1 MQQIGRHYIV
11 YLAGAIIPGA
21 LNFLSILYFKSI
33 LGDALFAAYNLLFTF
48 AVIFYTCIIAWVS
61 QAVLR
66 FGAIKYKESGIQEAV
81 LLTLLVSTVASLIAL
96 PFFYTFDVPI
106 FRSLLFCLMVVGTTI
121 HLVLMAYLQSKFDS
135 VACALGEL
143 IRVMVFLGSAAFFL
157 SVTSIALAIEK
168 LQVSWVLSTI
178 VVIAYL
184 GLKADLFRKP
194 LLSVSRQQ
202 LRLAAKTF
210 YAYSGYLIYWYLMF
224 YIMTYLDRYVIY
236 AYLSAETAGRYAALF
251 DLILKGMGLMAA
263 PVMAIYF
270 PTLVQ
275 REQLSAPHSSI
286 SLTQSALKWGVLIL
300 ICITLL
306 YYFVGFR
313 WMHVLLHI
321 NEVTTDY
328 RLTGVAIVLASGL
341 WQLSLIVQKQLEL
354 QGKTGRLLLYIS
366 ISMLFIVMLSPVLI
380 KQLGVK
386 GAAFS
391 YLLANLIYFVL
402 MTIQLRQQCERLERI

>member
-1 MQQIGRHYIV
+1 
-11 YLAGAIIPGA
+11 
-21 LNFLSILYFKSI
+21 
-33 LGDALFAAYNLLFTF
+33 
-48 AVIFYTCIIAWVS
+48 
-61 QAVLR
+61 
-66 FGAIKYKESGIQEAV
+66 
-81 LLTLLVSTVASLIAL
+81 
-96 PFFYTFDVPI
+96 
-106 FRSLLFCLMVVGTTI
+106 
-121 HLVLMAYLQSKFDS
+121 
-135 VACALGEL
+135 
-143 IRVMVFLGSAAFFL
+143 
-157 SVTSIALAIEK
+157 
-168 LQVSWVLSTI
+168 
-178 VVIAYL
+178 
-184 GLKADLFRKP
+184 
-194 LLSVSRQQ
+194 
-202 LRLAAKTF
+202 
-210 YAYSGYLIYWYLMF
+210 MF

-286 SLTQSALKWGVLIL
+286 SLTQSALKWGALIL